1 MARLNVA
8 KAAYDDL
15 SARSGDEPA
24 TGRLST
30 SDTIVFFWA
39 FLVSSFVLV
48 WLTVTRPETPGELYL
63 TYLGAWVAQSQ
74 ASKHMSI
81 KRAREVRDVGSS
93 PENPEG

>member
-1 MARLNVA
+1 MTISLR
-8 KAAYDDL
+8 DL
-15 SARSGDEPA
+15 VTNPA

-30 SDTIVFFWA
+30 SDTIVFLA

-93 PENPEG
+93 SENPEG

>member
-1 MARLNVA
+1 MTISRAI
-8 KAAYDDL
+8 
-15 SARSGDEPA
+15 GDEP
-24 TGRLST
+24 GHRSLFNVRHHRFSGLS
-30 SDTIVFFWA
+30 
-39 FLVSSFVLV
+39 VSSFVLV